1 MWVFYLT
8 TDVREVFKLFVTKEF
23 ITFLDCQKGGEN

>member
-1 MWVFYLT
+1 MSMWVFYLT

-23 ITFLDCQKGGEN
+23 ITFLDC